1 MLGDK
6 TSAATG
12 SGRTPDKEQSGV
24 STTSRQPQPTWW
36 RRILARREFVTVL
49 LLIVAFII
57 SSRLSPFFLD
67 VQYMF
72 DATSLYMEI
81 GVMALAMTFVII
93 SGNIDLSVGSMLALV
108 AVSFGLMYRQLHLPL
123 ELAIVLA
130 LFQGWTL
137 GLINGLIVTSFKLP
151 PMIVTV
157 GTLALYRGLAQV
169 LLGDHAVTGFPES
182 FYGLDMR
189 YVGNTPI
196 PYPLVI
202 FLILAVIFGLV
213 LHRTSFGRTVFAVG
227 TNQDAARFSGIAA
240 DRVKVICF
248 TLSGLMAALAGL
260 MMSSRLASAR
270 YDMATGWELD
280 VITAVV
286 LGGTDINGGVGS
298 ILGTV
303 LALFLVGILRSGMG
317 LANVKIE
324 YQLIVI
330 GSLLI
335 LSIIIPNIIRRFR
348 KA

>member
-1 MLGDK
+1 
-6 TSAATG
+6 
-12 SGRTPDKEQSGV
+12 
-24 STTSRQPQPTWW
+24 
-36 RRILARREFVTVL
+36 
-49 LLIVAFII
+49 
-57 SSRLSPFFLD
+57 
-67 VQYMF
+67 
-72 DATSLYMEI
+72 
-81 GVMALAMTFVII
+81 
-93 SGNIDLSVGSMLALV
+93 
-108 AVSFGLMYRQLHLPL
+108 
-123 ELAIVLA
+123 
-130 LFQGWTL
+130 
-137 GLINGLIVTSFKLP
+137 
-151 PMIVTV
+151 MIVTV

-227 TNQDAARFSGIAA
+227 TNQDAARFAGIAV

-248 TLSGLMAALAGL
+248 TLTGLMAALGGL
-260 MMSSRLASAR
+260 LMTSRLASAR

-335 LSIIIPNIIRRFR
+335 LSIIIPNVIRRVR